1 MDSRKHLN
9 NPKSLLLYWKLILI
23 KIVAY
28 EQCIFCTFTGEL
40 QQVTNIFDMTT
51 DCKVTELFCIIDEFC
66 KHFEAE
72 NAGNL
77 LEDNSGVKRRRR
89 AASLSDSERYPYAII
104 SGDMPIRFSRE
115 LPLTEKEQWVG
126 TMALSSTLRAMTEA
140 R

>member
-1 MDSRKHLN
+1 MDSCKHLN

-89 AASLSDSERYPYAII
+89 AASLSDSERYTYAII
-104 SGDMPIRFSRE
+104 LGDMPIRFSRE
-115 LPLTEKEQWVG
+115 LPLTEMEQWVG
-126 TMALSSTLRAMTEA
+126 AMALSSTLRAMTEV

>member
-1 MDSRKHLN
+1 MDSCKHLN

-89 AASLSDSERYPYAII
+89 AASLSDSERYPNAII

-126 TMALSSTLRAMTEA
+126 AMALSSTLRAMTEA

>member
-1 MDSRKHLN
+1 MDSCKHLN

-51 DCKVTELFCIIDEFC
+51 DCKVTESFCIIDEFC

-89 AASLSDSERYPYAII
+89 AASLSDSERDPYAII

-126 TMALSSTLRAMTEA
+126 AMALSSTLRAMTEA